1 MRELHMRELHMRELD
16 MRELDMC
23 ELDMCELDMCEREM
37 CEREMC
43 EREMCERDMYGRR
56 EARAP
61 SKNERARWASAHA
74 HHETISA
81 FGKPFAMRS
90 NSVTGAL
97 RERPEF
103 EFGAASP
110 PKIA

>member
-1 MRELHMRELHMRELD
+1 MHEATCTNGH
-16 MRELDMC
+16 
-23 ELDMCELDMCEREM
+23 
-37 CEREMC
+37 
-43 EREMCERDMYGRR
+43 

-61 SKNERARWASAHA
+61 SEIEHARCASAQA

-81 FGKPFAMRS
+81 LGKPFAARS
-90 NSVTGAL
+90 NSVGGAS

>member
-1 MRELHMRELHMRELD
+1 MRERD
-16 MRELDMC
+16 MRER
-23 ELDMCELDMCEREM
+23 DMCERH
-37 CEREMC
+37 
-43 EREMCERDMYGRR
+43 

-61 SKNERARWASAHA
+61 SETEHARWASAHA